1 MAAKKTKKQK
11 KKKSSPQETDSAYFF
26 KIVLYL
32 IIGSQWLRLV
42 DPELTKQIPIPLGF
56 IIGMFF
62 ASHDHFKIDRKIE
75 YALLTVGMFI
85 GFWVQTG
92 IYITILK

>member
-1 MAAKKTKKQK
+1 MVKKKTKAAVR
-11 KKKSSPQETDSAYFF
+11 KSSPKETDSAYFF

-32 IIGSQWLRLV
+32 IIGSQWIRLV
-42 DPELTKQIPIPLGF
+42 DPELTRQIPIPLGF

-85 GFWVQTG
+85 GFWVQAG
-92 IYITILK
+92 IYITVLK